1 MSTAYR
7 PHLAPR
13 ELTILDL
20 MNRGLPDAQIAQR
33 LGLTRGGAAAAVGII
48 RRKFGG
54 GTRYDVVSRARAM
67 GIVRVPKDGGLK
79 PPRRVRPRNVQLS
92 TTERNVLALMNRG
105 LDNAQ
110 IAKRLRIGER
120 SAQTYAHRI
129 GSKLGGGSRFEVVQ
143 AARRLGLVRT
153 LGRTGPATPGPVRS
167 NAPHLTRRELDVLEL
182 MNRGLTNGQIAE
194 ALGVTLSSAN
204 SYVTN
209 VRTRIGGATRYEVV
223 QRARQL
229 HMVKAPA
236 NGGLQEMALTPF
248 QKRVLELAA
257 QHLTN
262 TQIGK
267 RLRRT
272 LDAVTDALKYSRKK
286 LGVKT
291 TVDALDR
298 AVDLG
303 LLTIPKQMDAPNP
316 FSQRELDILEGLFAG
331 LMHREIAAEL
341 GITIGNVGGRIQ
353 QMKSKVRAHDIDELL
368 DEVERLRLYTPR
380 QPRKRL
386 IAREV
391 LAKRRSASHG
401 VKVLTPR
408 QIDVIEA
415 VARRP
420 NALLP
425 EVASDLGISPNT
437 LQGHLTN
444 IRQRL
449 GVHKSRDVAEEA
461 FKLGIVRMRPRAR

>member
-1 MSTAYR
+1 MA
-7 PHLAPR
+7 
-13 ELTILDL
+13 
-20 MNRGLPDAQIAQR
+20 
-33 LGLTRGGAAAAVGII
+33 
-48 RRKFGG
+48 
-54 GTRYDVVSRARAM
+54 
-67 GIVRVPKDGGLK
+67 
-79 PPRRVRPRNVQLS
+79 
-92 TTERNVLALMNRG
+92 
-105 LDNAQ
+105 
-110 IAKRLRIGER
+110 
-120 SAQTYAHRI
+120 
-129 GSKLGGGSRFEVVQ
+129 
-143 AARRLGLVRT
+143 
-153 LGRTGPATPGPVRS
+153 
-167 NAPHLTRRELDVLEL
+167 
-182 MNRGLTNGQIAE
+182 QIAE

-209 VRTRIGGATRYEVV
+209 VRTRISGRTRYEVV

-229 HMVKAPA
+229 LLVKTPA
-236 NGGLQEMALTPF
+236 NGGLQEIALTPF

-291 TVDALDR
+291 TVEALDR

-303 LLTIPKQMDAPNP
+303 LLTIPKQTDAPNP

-353 QMKSKVRAHDIDELL
+353 QMKSKVRAHNVEELL
-368 DEVERLRLYTPR
+368 DEVERLCLYTPR
-380 QPRKRL
+380 RPRKRL

-391 LAKRRSASHG
+391 LAKRRSAAHG
-401 VKVLTPR
+401 AKVLTPR

-415 VARRP
+415 VARRSE
-420 NALLP
+420 ALLP
-425 EVASDLGISPNT
+425 EIALDLGISPNT

-444 IRQRL
+444 IRQRF
-449 GVHKSRDVAEEA
+449 GVHKSRDIAEEA
-461 FKLGIVRMRPRAR
+461 LKLGIIRIRKRIR